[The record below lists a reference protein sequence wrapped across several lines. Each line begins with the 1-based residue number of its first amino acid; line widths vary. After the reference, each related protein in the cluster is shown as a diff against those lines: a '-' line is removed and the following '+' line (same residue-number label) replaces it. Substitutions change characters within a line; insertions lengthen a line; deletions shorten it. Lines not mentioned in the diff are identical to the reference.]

1 MSIFNWFTSSPKIVD
16 DVLDKENGLI
26 SQVGSW
32 IGRMDLTPEE
42 VMTQNAKTVESV
54 QVFVKNTLDESTE
67 RSKSRR
73 SIVEKWIKVQ
83 LSLILMVCI
92 CAPFDMELA
101 RFYFEMATS
110 ALMAMGTT
118 SIIIF
123 HFGSHGLAR
132 FRKKD

>member
-54 QVFVKNTLDESTE
+54 QVFVKNTLDESQE
-67 RSKSRR
+67 RSK
-73 SIVEKWIKVQ
+73 
-83 LSLILMVCI
+83 
-92 CAPFDMELA
+92 
-101 RFYFEMATS
+101 
-110 ALMAMGTT
+110 
-118 SIIIF
+118 
-123 HFGSHGLAR
+123 
-132 FRKKD
+132 